1 VRKKIL
7 STITLAAV
15 VILLANALLT
25 FTQTQANRA
34 HLLSQLIYTGLENLH
49 YSGKK
54 VNKDFSGNAFKEF
67 LDVLDPNKRFLL
79 QKDVEELAK
88 YKDKIGEEFADGDT
102 ELMTTAT
109 QLIQERTQEVMKF
122 YQELLDKPFDFTIGE
137 NIELDPEK
145 RNYCADL
152 PEMKEFWRKILKYR
166 TLLQFIDL
174 KEKQEKEKD
183 KGKIKTDVQL
193 EEDARKSVAK
203 STKSILN
210 RLLQTYEKDGLS
222 LYLNSL
228 VQVYD
233 PHTTYFPPMDKEA
246 FDMQMSGSFEGIGAL
261 LREED
266 GYVKVTDIVPGSPS
280 WKQKRPQPGD
290 IIMKVG
296 QGDEEPED
304 IVGMRVEDAVKLIRG
319 KKGTL
324 VKLTVKKPDGQI
336 DVIPIVRDVIVL
348 EETFARSAIVGD
360 ETTGKRFGY
369 IFLPKFYND
378 FNHSEGRNSTDD
390 VKKELEKLKAKKVDG
405 VILDLRNNTGGALL
419 DAVRMSGLFIPE
431 GPIVQVKDSRSDI
444 QVLKDPDPGT
454 FYSGPLVIMVNSL
467 SASASE
473 IMAAALQD
481 YDRAVIVGSNRS
493 FGKGTVQAMLNLD
506 NYVSRR
512 QLDGQSLG
520 ALTITIQKFYRING
534 ASIQQKGVIPD
545 VILPDQFSAL
555 EIGES
560 YLPYSLSGDAIPPAE
575 YTRWPND
582 SLNLKL
588 LDERSKERTE
598 KEPRFKLL
606 QEFIQKLKTAQDQ
619 TLQSLQLSRVMEEQ
633 KKLRKDRDIFNKV
646 EEESCHIKIEPS
658 LQLERS
664 SFASEELFKIEQD
677 REKDWFKQ
685 IEKDLLLKETM
696 SVMYDMVGMQRTKAG
711 AQ

>member
-1 VRKKIL
+1 M
-7 STITLAAV
+7 AAV
-15 VILLANALLT
+15 VIVLANALLT
-25 FTQTQANRA
+25 FTQAQTSRA
-34 HLLSQLIYTGLENLH
+34 QLLSQLIYTGLENLH

-54 VNKDFSGNAFKEF
+54 INKDFSGNAFKEF

-79 QKDVEELAK
+79 QKDAEELAK

-102 ELMTTAT
+102 ELMTDAT
-109 QLIQERTQEVMKF
+109 KIIRERTQGVMTF
-122 YQELLDKPFDFTIGE
+122 YQELLAKPFDFTVGE

-152 PEMKEFWRKILKYR
+152 PEIKELWRKILKYR

-174 KEKQEKEKD
+174 KEKQEKEK
-183 KGKIKTDVQL
+183 GKTKTDAQL
-193 EEDARKSVAK
+193 EEEARKSVAK

-233 PHTTYFPPMDKEA
+233 PHTAYFPPMDKEA

-290 IIMKVG
+290 TIMKVG
-296 QGDEEPED
+296 QGEDEPED

-324 VKLTVKKPDGQI
+324 VKLTVKKPDGTI
-336 DVIPIVRDVIVL
+336 EVIPIIRDVIIL
-348 EETFARSAIVGD
+348 EETFARSAVVSD
-360 ETTGKRFGY
+360 DTTGKKFGY
-369 IFLPKFYND
+369 IYLPKFYND
-378 FNHSEGRNSTDD
+378 FNHSKGRNSTDD
-390 VKKELEKLKAKKVDG
+390 VKKELEKLTARKVDG
-405 VILDLRNNTGGALL
+405 IILDLRNNTGGALL

-444 QVLKDPDPGT
+444 QVLKDPDPGVV
-454 FYSGPLVIMVNSL
+454 YSGPLIIMVNSL

-481 YDRAVIVGSNRS
+481 YDRAVIVGSNQS

-512 QLDGQSLG
+512 QTDGQSLG
-520 ALTITIQKFYRING
+520 ALTVTIQKFYRIKG
-534 ASIQQKGVIPD
+534 PSIQQKGVIPD

-575 YTRWPND
+575 YTMWPSD

-588 LDERSKERTE
+588 LEEKSKERTA

-606 QEFIQKLKTAQDQ
+606 QEYIQKLKAAQDQ
-619 TLQSLQLSRVMEEQ
+619 TLQSLQLKRVMEEQ
-633 KKLRKDRDIFNKV
+633 KKLRKDRETFTKV
-646 EEESCHIKIEPS
+646 GEESCHIKIEPS
-658 LQLERS
+658 QEIVKE
-664 SFASEELFKIEQD
+664 SFASEELFKIEKD
-677 REKDWFKQ
+677 REKEWFKQ
-685 IEKDLLLKETM
+685 IDKDLLLKETTAIM
-696 SVMYDMVGMQRTKAG
+696 HDIVEMKKTKAG
-711 AQ
+711 TPGS